1 MCHREFVFQVS
12 KQISLSLDRTRV
24 AISPVSSHYVE
35 LTGCWLHSY
44 REVSIL
50 SSKSRLNY

>member
-50 SSKSRLNY
+50 SSKSRPNY